1 MPSALPSVGG
11 VFSSLRGL
19 LPRRMPRLGRF
30 PRLCAVGICL
40 LLAAQSA
47 AAGRGGAGANPAPGT
62 VLLVSARTLPA
73 GHLLTA
79 RDVRRVRWPAAARP
93 AGARADPAGVVGR
106 RLAGPMG
113 AGEPVTG
120 TRLVGRDLAAG
131 LSGDAVAAA
140 VPLADPHATELLRPG
155 DRVELLSTP
164 RTDELATPSPGVVD
178 VLARDARVLAVLT
191 GGDAGAELVLAVSRS
206 VAGRIVRDGP
216 THVFTAVLEPP

>member
-1 MPSALPSVGG
+1 MALPSVGG

-47 AAGRGGAGANPAPGT
+47 AGDRAGAGAPPAAG
-62 VLLVSARTLPA
+62 VRLLVSARTLPA
-73 GHLLTA
+73 GHVLAAHDL
-79 RDVRRVRWPAAARP
+79 RRVRWPAANRP

-106 RLAGPMG
+106 RLAGPVG
-113 AGEPVTG
+113 VGEPITG
-120 TRLVGRDLAAG
+120 TRLVGRDLSTG
-131 LSGDAVAAA
+131 LSGDVVAAA

-164 RTDELATPSPGVVD
+164 RADELATPSPGAVV
-178 VLARDARVLAVLT
+178 VLASDARVLAVLT
-191 GGDAGAELVLAVSRS
+191 GGDAGAELVLAVPRA